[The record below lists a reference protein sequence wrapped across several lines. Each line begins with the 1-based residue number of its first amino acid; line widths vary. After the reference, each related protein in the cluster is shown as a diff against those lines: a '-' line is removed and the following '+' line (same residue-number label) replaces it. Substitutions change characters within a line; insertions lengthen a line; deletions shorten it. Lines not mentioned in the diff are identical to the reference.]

1 MERFVKV
8 AIIGGGL
15 SGLMAA
21 RTLKDNGLDD
31 VLMIEKARS
40 VGGRLATRRLEN
52 GRVDHGTQFFTVR
65 TQSFQTI
72 VDQWL
77 AAGWVRKW
85 FGDKH
90 PRYLSENGMNALA
103 KHLAEGTDALLNT
116 RVTELKKDHQYILN
130 TENGQV
136 VRAEAVIVTAPT
148 PQAIDL
154 VKQVATKEQLEK
166 LEIVQFDPCLV
177 AIFELGEGSHFSNN
191 GHLDQALPA
200 DVLRIVDHEKKGI
213 SPTATVSV
221 YMKGAWSAEHYEQAD
236 DNVLKAIEAKVTEL
250 LPLQSLH
257 SAQLKRWRYAQARTF
272 IQQTKPFIEMAAGL
286 YVAGDAFLRADDL
299 AGKVRMESAAL
310 SGVAVAQAL
319 LKKRG
324 DEMSPFSYTIKL

>member
-52 GRVDHGTQFFTVR
+52 GRVDHGAQFFTVR

-90 PRYLSENGMNALA
+90 PRYLSDNGMNALA

-116 RVTELKKDHQYILN
+116 RVTELEKDNQYILK

-200 DVLRIVDHEKKGI
+200 GVLRIVDHEKKGI

-221 YMKGAWSAEHYEQAD
+221 YMKGDWSAEHYEQAD

-257 SAQLKRWRYAQARTF
+257 SAQLKRWRYAQARTI
-272 IQQTKPFIEMAAGL
+272 IQQTEPFIEMAAGL
-286 YVAGDAFLRADDL
+286 YVAGDAFLHSDDL
-299 AGKVRMESAAL
+299 AEKARMESAVL
-310 SGVAVAQAL
+310 SGVAVAEVL
-319 LKKRG
+319 LKK
-324 DEMSPFSYTIKL
+324 